1 MMPNKCT
8 EGNLIIIQRE
18 NEWRW
23 GGGAERKLL
32 NSKYKAAIN
41 TLG

>member
-23 GGGAERKLL
+23 GGGREEV
-32 NSKYKAAIN
+32 
-41 TLG
+41 T